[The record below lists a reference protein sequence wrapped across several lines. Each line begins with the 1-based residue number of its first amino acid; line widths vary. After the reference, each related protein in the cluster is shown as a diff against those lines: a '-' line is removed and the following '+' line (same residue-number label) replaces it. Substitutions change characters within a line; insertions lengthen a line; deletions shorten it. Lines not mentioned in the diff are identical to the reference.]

1 MTSWGGNLTVANRVQ
16 AQLTSPTHSGRGLFR
31 APYMLAHMVSA
42 ARTHPGRARRVNEDG
57 ILARDDLGL
66 WAVAD
71 GMGGGR
77 AGNWAA
83 ATMLDALSRV
93 AAATRDA
100 VADALDRAITEGN
113 AEIVAAAPALGG
125 MAGTT
130 VAALRVDG
138 HRLSGVWVGDSRIY
152 RLRHGQL
159 SLLTRDHSIVQELVD
174 RGAITADE
182 AGRHPMAH
190 VLSRAVGVQP
200 AVEPAY
206 LGDDMEPGDRY
217 LICSDGLSRT
227 VPEDTIAERL
237 SMTDASEAADRLL
250 DDALEAGAP
259 DNVSV
264 IVISY
269 DPTPQT

>member
-1 MTSWGGNLTVANRVQ
+1 MQQGAV
-16 AQLTSPTHSGRGLFR
+16 
-31 APYMLAHMVSA
+31 VSA

-77 AGNWAA
+77 AGHWAA

-93 AAATRDA
+93 ASATRDA
-100 VADALDRAITEGN
+100 VAEALHRAIDEGN
-113 AEIVAAAPALGG
+113 AEIVAAAPVLGG

-152 RLRHGQL
+152 RLRAGEF
-159 SLLTRDHSIVQELVD
+159 SLLTRDHSIVQDLVD
-174 RGAITADE
+174 RGAITPEE

-206 LGDDMEPGDRY
+206 LGADMEVGDRF
-217 LICSDGLSRT
+217 LICSDGLSRV
-227 VPEDTIAERL
+227 VPEALIAKRL
-237 SMTDASEAADRLL
+237 AMRNPSDAADRLL
-250 DDALEAGAP
+250 DDALAAGAP

-269 DPTPQT
+269 DPVPQA